1 MDPVDVLTFSV
12 TTAQFI
18 RSARDPE
25 AVLAEC
31 FRAFEVEPSDSSEP
45 FALRVV
51 KLVHA
56 VGDGRR
62 ELLDYVRHRSG
73 PLPLNRPPSPV
84 ESGDESAL
92 VEADPEAVRL
102 VEWVDQAEQ
111 QGLGIGMF
119 ERGHFPP
126 FRVAERSVV
135 SYFYGPTITQR
146 AGRQLTAEEAGAFQP
161 GDVVQYVEPELPVSV
176 RCLLDYPLEVPVLVT
191 IETGKRP
198 WDVWDIC
205 VAIAD
210 QYALIYE
217 SPDAHGVWGHD
228 ITDLWIESLWY
239 FPQERLICPR
249 IGS

>member
-25 AVLAEC
+25 TVLAEC
-31 FRAFEVEPSDSSEP
+31 FRAFEVEPADASEP

-56 VGDGRR
+56 AGDKRR
-62 ELLDYVRHRSG
+62 ELFDFVRQCAG
-73 PLPLNRPPSPV
+73 PLPLNRPMSSA
-84 ESGDESAL
+84 ESGDKSAL
-92 VEADPEAVRL
+92 VEPDPEAVRL

-111 QGLGIGMF
+111 KGLGISLF
-119 ERGHFPP
+119 ERDHFPP
-126 FRVAERSVV
+126 FRVAERSYV
-135 SYFYGPTITQR
+135 SYFSGPTITQR
-146 AGRQLTAEEAGAFQP
+146 AGRQLTEEEAGSYQP
-161 GDVVQYVEPELPVSV
+161 GDVVQYVEPELPISV
-176 RCLLDYPLEVPVLVT
+176 RCLLDYPLEVPVLFT
-191 IETGKRP
+191 IETGNRP

-239 FPQERLICPR
+239 YPQERLIHPH